1 MKSKTVK
8 LGVRHRSMT
17 IARDVVDAD
26 GRAEFSASSESPVLS
41 YDWEIGRYFE
51 VLDHSPAAVRM
62 GRLQDGAPL
71 LKDHDR
77 GIQIG
82 VVESARV
89 EGGQLRVGARFGN
102 SEVAKAERADV
113 ADGIRSKV
121 SIGYIVHEL
130 VLAEKRENGVDVYR
144 ATDWEPLEVSTVAI
158 PADPTVGFGRA
169 EGDVAFRD
177 HETRVIRRD
186 IRQGETM
193 EKIWVVGEDGV
204 LRRINA
210 SEFDATKHERAAAP
224 AVMQAA
230 PAPQP
235 SGVSVGA
242 TRGAEAVDTAAVA
255 QAERQRVQEIL
266 AIGARFNCTD
276 KANDAIRD
284 GLAWERFRDHVWM
297 SQPAGTPLDK
307 PKSAL
312 GMSPKEVKRFSI
324 LRAVSALVDHHKR
337 EDAAFELECSRA
349 VAEQTGQTPRGFF
362 VPADVLYDESDFL
375 LGTGGRSR
383 NEGRRDLLVGTPTA
397 GGNLVATNLLAGSFI
412 ELLRNRAAVMRL
424 GARTLPGLVGN
435 VDIPRQSGGATAG
448 FVAEATNV
456 PESEATFDKVS
467 LVPRTLGVWT
477 DISRK
482 LLLQA
487 TPAIEGLVR
496 DDLNLAIA
504 LGVDNVAINGSGTAP
519 TPRGIRN
526 VVGIGSVALGTNG
539 AAPTWVSQVNLVAS
553 VMVANADIGA
563 LGFLTNAKAWA
574 TLMGAERT
582 AANGRYLLEEPGTRL
597 LGYGFDVSNQVP
609 SNLVKGSSGAVCSAE
624 IFGNWAELFIGEWG
638 TLDLFPDPY
647 TLGDQGAIRIRAF
660 KDLDIAVRHP
670 ASFAVISDMLTTI

>member
-1 MKSKTVK
+1 
-8 LGVRHRSMT
+8 MT
-17 IARDVVDAD
+17 ISSDVVDAD
-26 GRAEFSASSESPVLS
+26 GRADFSASSESPVLS

-51 VLDHSPAAVRM
+51 VLDHSPSAVRLA
-62 GRLQDGAPL
+62 RLQDGAPL

-77 GIQIG
+77 RTQIG
-82 VVESARV
+82 RIESARI
-89 EGGQLRVGARFGN
+89 EGGQLRVAARFGN
-102 SEVAKAERADV
+102 SDVAKAERADV

-177 HETRVIRRD
+177 HETRVIGRD
-186 IRQGETM
+186 IRQGGTM
-193 EKIWVVGEDGV
+193 EKIWVVGREDGV

-210 SEFDATKHERAAAP
+210 EDFDASKHERSGPPAPFEQRAEAAAP
-224 AVMQAA
+224 AR
-230 PAPQP
+230 P
-235 SGVSVGA
+235 SVEVGA
-242 TRGAEAVDTAAVA
+242 TRGAEAVNPQAIA
-255 QAERQRVQEIL
+255 QAERERVQEIL
-266 AIGARFNCTD
+266 ALGSRFNMSD
-276 KANDAIRD
+276 KAQDAIRD
-284 GLAWERFRDHVWM
+284 GIPSIVFRDFVW
-297 SQPAGTPLDK
+297 SKQPADKPLDK

-337 EDAAFELECSRA
+337 DEAAFELECSRA

-375 LGTGGRSR
+375 LGTGGARPA
-383 NEGRRDLLVGTPTA
+383 RRDLNVGTASA

-435 VDIPRQSGGATAG
+435 VDIPRQSGGATAA
-448 FVAEATNV
+448 FVAESTNV
-456 PESEATFDKVS
+456 GESEATFDKVS
-467 LVPRTLGVWT
+467 LVPRTLGVFT

-482 LLLQA
+482 LMLQA

-526 VVGIGSVALGTNG
+526 VVGIGSVALGANG

-553 VMVANADIGA
+553 VMVANADMGA

-582 AANGRYLLEEPGTRL
+582 ATNGRYLLEEPGTRL

-624 IFGNWAELFIGEWG
+624 IFGNWAELLIGEWG

-647 TLGDQGAIRIRAF
+647 TLGDQGAVRIRAF
-660 KDLDIAVRHP
+660 KDLDIAVRHA
-670 ASFAVISDMLTTI
+670 ASFAVIADMLTTI